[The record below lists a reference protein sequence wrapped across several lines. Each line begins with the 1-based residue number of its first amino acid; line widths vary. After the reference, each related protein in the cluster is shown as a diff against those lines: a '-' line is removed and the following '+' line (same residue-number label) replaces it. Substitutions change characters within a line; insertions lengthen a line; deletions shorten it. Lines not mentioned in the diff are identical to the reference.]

1 MGILNGDIT
10 ALFGAAFSDMYLDA
24 TLHAGTGEPTYNAA
38 GDITGYAGGD
48 VAAKCQVD
56 AATDAMRREEGFS
69 EGDVRLIILA
79 LGLPAITDNH
89 QLTVQGVRYFLAGP
103 SLDAAGSHWV
113 ARGRPRR

>member
-1 MGILNGDIT
+1 MGILDGDIT

-24 TLHAGTGEPTYNAA
+24 TLHAGTGEPSYQPN
-38 GDITGYAGGD
+38 GDIFEYAGSD
-48 VAAKCQVD
+48 VPAKCQVD
-56 AATDAMRREEGFS
+56 AATDAMRRAEGFS

-79 LGLPAITDNH
+79 LGLPTITDNH

-103 SLDAAGSHWV
+103 TLDAAGSHWV

>member
-1 MGILNGDIT
+1 LSVLTGDIT

-24 TLHAGTGEPTYNAA
+24 TLHAGTGEPVYNA
-38 GDITGYAGGD
+38 GDITGYEGGD
-48 VAAKCQVD
+48 TRAKCQVD
-56 AATDAMRREEGFS
+56 AATDAMRRAEGFS